1 MKLRASQVGKV
12 MASSR
17 GANLS
22 VGAKSYIQGLAKEHI
37 LGRKIDFTSKYTNK
51 GNECEQEGIDLLSE
65 VRDDLPF
72 LVKNEEYFENDL
84 FTGTPDILTEDYV
97 IDIKCSFNMD
107 TFPMF
112 KDSIPNKDYIYQ
124 LQTYMH
130 LADRSKA
137 MLVYCLVDTPEY
149 IIKREVRD
157 ALKDVD
163 ENDSDCLMFTE
174 IGVRNKH
181 TFTEDSMKYRVKIFE
196 IERSQETII
205 EMESKAMAC
214 QEYFNQL
221 ISEINE

>member
-12 MASSR
+12 MASAR

-22 VGAKSYIQGLAKEHI
+22 VGAKSYVQGLAKEHV
-37 LGRKIDFTSKYTNK
+37 LGRRMEFNSKYTNK

-84 FTGTPDILTEDYV
+84 FTGTPDILIDEYV

-130 LADRSKA
+130 LANKSKA

-157 ALKDVD
+157 ALKDID
-163 ENDSDCLMFTE
+163 DNNKEALMFTE
-174 IGVRNKH
+174 MAIRNKH
-181 TFTEDSMKYRVKIFE
+181 TFSNESAKNRIKVFE
-196 IERSQETII
+196 IERSQETLI
-205 EMESKAMAC
+205 EMESKTMAC

-221 ISEINE
+221 LNEIK

>member
-12 MASSR
+12 MASAR

-22 VGAKSYIQGLAKEHI
+22 VGAKSYVQGLAKEHV
-37 LGRKIDFTSKYTNK
+37 LGRRMEFNSKYTNK
-51 GNECEQEGIDLLSE
+51 GNECEQDGINLLSE

-84 FTGTPDILTEDYV
+84 FTGTPDILTDEYV

-130 LADRSKA
+130 LVNKSKA

-157 ALKDVD
+157 ALKDID
-163 ENDSDCLMFTE
+163 DNNEEALMFTE
-174 IGVRNKH
+174 MAIRNKH
-181 TFTEDSMKYRVKIFE
+181 TFSNESAKNRIKVFE

-221 ISEINE
+221 LNEIK